1 MNEEILSEIKKM
13 NKLLAIDLTRE
24 LKTDEKFELL
34 SNAGFQ
40 PKEIADIC
48 NTTPNTVS
56 VALSRA
62 KSKRK
67 KKGK

>member
-48 NTTPNTVS
+48 NTTPNTMR

-67 KKGK
+67 KKGE